1 MKSSHAVGPSARLKA
16 AFLSLSLSMFLAAC
30 GGGGAGTDTV
40 AGNGSGS
47 TGNSTADE
55 IGVGAPGATNDD
67 TVKRLTDVG
76 AANRTFYVATNGSD
90 AASGLDINTPFLTI
104 EKALASVGPGD
115 TIVVRE
121 GTYRPTGN
129 GFVLRTAGTAEAR
142 IKIKAH
148 EGEKVVLDAN
158 GSNTAIYVMSYA
170 PYWIVEGLE
179 LSGGGPTG
187 ASCGASWGYSIKIDS
202 HHVNLV
208 NSDLHGSICDVVKLV
223 STSDDVVIYGNKIHD
238 NGAGNAQGVD
248 IVGADRTWIARNH
261 VYRVGSIA
269 LYAKGNSRNTVFEN
283 NLIENVPSRGI
294 MLGQSTGTEFMQDG
308 RYETYDGVIRN
319 NIIVGSRDACLATA
333 SSYNVKIY
341 NNSCYDVTS
350 RHGAIFISNESEYQ
364 QAGTNVEVKNN
375 IIMTRPGSGTHMVKL
390 GPNAM
395 TDMGTLQMDNN
406 LYWNGSG
413 EGSMTFFSDNAGG
426 GTFTLAN
433 WRGAVGQDR
442 ATVVADP
449 KFADVATLTL
459 AEDSP
464 AIDVGVT
471 TDVVKVDYASNSRP
485 RGAGMDIGAYEVR

>member
-1 MKSSHAVGPSARLKA
+1 MVSSQTVGLSARLKA
-16 AFLSLSLSMFLAAC
+16 AFLSLSLSLFLAAC

-40 AGNGSGS
+40 ASNGSGS

-55 IGVGAPGATNDD
+55 IGVGAPGATNDE

-121 GTYRPTGN
+121 GTYRPAGD

-148 EGEKVVLDAN
+148 EGERVVLDAN
-158 GSNTAIYVMSYA
+158 GSHTAIYVMSYA
-170 PYWIVEGLE
+170 PYWIIEGLE

-187 ASCGASWGYSIKIDS
+187 ASCGANWGYSIKIDS

-208 NSDLHGSICDVVKLV
+208 NNDLHGSICDVVKLV

-238 NGAGNAQGVD
+238 NGSGNAQGVD

-294 MLGQSTGTEFMQDG
+294 MLGQSTGTEFMDDG

-319 NIIVGSRDACLATA
+319 NVIVGSRDACLATA

-364 QAGTNVEVKNN
+364 QAGTNVEIKNN
-375 IIMTRPGSGTHMVKL
+375 IIVTRPGSGTHMVKL

-395 TDMGTLQMDNN
+395 TDMGTLHMDNN
-406 LYWNGSG
+406 LYWNGAG

-433 WRGAVGQDR
+433 WRAAVGQDR

-449 KFADVATLTL
+449 KFADLATLAL

-464 AIDVGVT
+464 AIDVGVI
-471 TDVVKVDYASNSRP
+471 TDVVKVDYASNARP